1 MSLLERS
8 LPELVKGLCN
18 GSVDL
23 LGYLAEL
30 EAHFVARE
38 PAVLAFVPEPG
49 RWERVRAEAAALLA
63 EYPEPEM
70 RPVLFGLP
78 IGVKDIFNV
87 AGMTTRAGSQLPA
100 ADLQGTEASSVTRL
114 KAAGAIVLGKTVT
127 TEFAYFAPGPTRNPH
142 NPAHTPGGSSSGSA
156 AAVGAALVPFAF
168 GTQTIGS
175 INRPAAYCGVV
186 GYKPSSGRIARDGVI
201 PLSDSLDHIGYFTRR
216 VSGTSLMAP
225 ILCSDWDW
233 TAEDEGKPVLGIP
246 QGPYLNE
253 AWPEGLAHF
262 QATVE
267 QLQAAGYLV
276 KPVPA
281 MADFPTIRQEHVNLM
296 SAEAAR
302 FHAPWLTQYRDQ
314 YHFKTVAMLEAGEAL
329 GDEAIA
335 TGQARQAGLRA
346 ELEELMAQHEIDFWI
361 APAAQGPAPAGL
373 DATGDPVMNLPWTC
387 SGLPSLTIPTGINN
401 EGLPL
406 GLQLVGKHGYD
417 EELMVYGQQLDDLLS
432 IHG

>member
-1 MSLLERS
+1 
-8 LPELVKGLCN
+8 
-18 GSVDL
+18 
-23 LGYLAEL
+23 
-30 EAHFVARE
+30 
-38 PAVLAFVPEPG
+38 
-49 RWERVRAEAAALLA
+49 
-63 EYPEPEM
+63 
-70 RPVLFGLP
+70 
-78 IGVKDIFNV
+78 
-87 AGMTTRAGSQLPA
+87 
-100 ADLQGTEASSVTRL
+100 
-114 KAAGAIVLGKTVT
+114 
-127 TEFAYFAPGPTRNPH
+127 
-142 NPAHTPGGSSSGSA
+142 
-156 AAVGAALVPFAF
+156 
-168 GTQTIGS
+168 
-175 INRPAAYCGVV
+175 
-186 GYKPSSGRIARDGVI
+186 
-201 PLSDSLDHIGYFTRR
+201 
-216 VSGTSLMAP
+216 
-225 ILCSDWDW
+225 
-233 TAEDEGKPVLGIP
+233 
-246 QGPYLNE
+246 
-253 AWPEGLAHF
+253 
-262 QATVE
+262 
-267 QLQAAGYLV
+267 
-276 KPVPA
+276 
-281 MADFPTIRQEHVNLM
+281 QEHVNLM